1 MLFSKKCVLV
11 FSAELLEEFL
21 EVTRRPKFR
30 RFFPASDVEE
40 LLETIQEYADFVEVT
55 AKVEVCRDTKD
66 NFFIISCS

>member
-1 MLFSKKCVLV
+1 LV